1 MRLKKKKLIVFKWKG
16 NGSHMV
22 ETWISGEWMLNH
34 CIAAR
39 CVCFNTHQLHN
50 NQKPWGYMSE
60 RYFQLIWNVKHLPC
74 QEAAPSAQHC
84 PCSQPLTFLTLPPN
98 MGQWQ
103 EAGVGPWHCHP
114 LSHMHLDEAPRSHWK
129 QARGSTAKQRVSF
142 RQMVRKG
149 HALHNTWLLESA
161 Q

>member
-1 MRLKKKKLIVFKWKG
+1 MKR
-16 NGSHMV
+16 
-22 ETWISGEWMLNH
+22 EWISHGRNSNIWWM
-34 CIAAR
+34 
-39 CVCFNTHQLHN
+39 
-50 NQKPWGYMSE
+50 
-60 RYFQLIWNVKHLPC
+60 NVKSLHSCEMYLLQHLPITQQPETLGLHVRKVFSTDLECKTSPRALSRGTSPC

-84 PCSQPLTFLTLPPN
+84 PCSRPLTFLTLPPN
-98 MGQWQ
+98 MGQRQ

-114 LSHMHLDEAPRSHWK
+114 LSHVHLDEAPRSHWK

-142 RQMVRKG
+142 RQTVRKG